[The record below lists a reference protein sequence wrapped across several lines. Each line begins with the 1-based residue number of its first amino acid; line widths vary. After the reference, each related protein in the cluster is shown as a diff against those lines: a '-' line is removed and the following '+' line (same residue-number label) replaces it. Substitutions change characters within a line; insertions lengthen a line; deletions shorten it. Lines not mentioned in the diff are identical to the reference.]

1 MRAMVVDELGGP
13 LRVAQLP
20 EPEPGPGQVTIAVR
34 RAGINFSDML
44 IMQGRY
50 QLKPPVPFAPG
61 FEVAGEVLAVG
72 PDETRFTPGDRVM
85 ASLWYGGYA
94 EVVAVDEAR
103 VFALPDGV
111 SDDQAAVV
119 PIAYGTSYHALAD
132 RADLQSGETL
142 VVLGASGGVGLATVE
157 IGAML
162 GARVIG
168 CVGAEWKGE
177 AVRRQGAEHVINTT
191 TEDVRSRVL
200 EITDGNG
207 ADVVYDPVGGEATE
221 IALRYLAWRGRLL
234 IIGFTSGRIPDLA
247 ANRLLLK
254 GAAAVGVYWG
264 QFAELEPAVSRA
276 NFDMILSWIADG
288 TLQPFVSE
296 RYPLED
302 AGKALAALAARR
314 VVGKLLLEV
323 S

>member
-1 MRAMVVDELGGP
+1 MRSMLVEELGGP
-13 LRVAQLP
+13 LRLADVP
-20 EPEPGPGQVTIAVR
+20 EPNPGPGQVTIAVR
-34 RAGINFSDML
+34 RAGVNFPDLL
-44 IMQGRY
+44 IMQGHY
-50 QLKPPVPFAPG
+50 QLRPPLPFAPG
-61 FEVAGEVLAVG
+61 FEVSGEVLAIG

-94 EVVAVDEAR
+94 EVVAVDEAN

-132 RADLQSGETL
+132 RAHLEPGETL

-168 CVGAEWKGE
+168 CVGADWKGD
-177 AVRRQGAEHVINTT
+177 AVRSQGAEYVINTA

-200 EITDGNG
+200 EITDGRG
-207 ADVVYDPVGGEATE
+207 ADVVYDPVGGDATE
-221 IALRYLAWRGRLL
+221 AALRYLAWRGRLL
-234 IIGFTSGRIPDLA
+234 IVGFTSGRIPDLA

-254 GAAAVGVYWG
+254 GAAAIGVYWG
-264 QFAELEPAVSRA
+264 RFTELEPAVSRA
-276 NFDMILSWIADG
+276 NFDTILNWIAEG
-288 TLQPFVSE
+288 TLQPLVSKQY
-296 RYPLED
+296 RLEE
-302 AGKALAALAARR
+302 AGEALAALADRR
-314 VVGKLLLEV
+314 ALGKLVLAV

>member
-1 MRAMVVDELGGP
+1 
-13 LRVAQLP
+13 
-20 EPEPGPGQVTIAVR
+20 
-34 RAGINFSDML
+34 
-44 IMQGRY
+44 
-50 QLKPPVPFAPG
+50 
-61 FEVAGEVLAVG
+61 
-72 PDETRFTPGDRVM
+72 M

-191 TEDVRSRVL
+191 TEDVRSQGPGDHRWRR
-200 EITDGNG
+200 
-207 ADVVYDPVGGEATE
+207 GG
-221 IALRYLAWRGRLL
+221 RG
-234 IIGFTSGRIPDLA
+234 
-247 ANRLLLK
+247 
-254 GAAAVGVYWG
+254 V
-264 QFAELEPAVSRA
+264 
-276 NFDMILSWIADG
+276 
-288 TLQPFVSE
+288 
-296 RYPLED
+296 
-302 AGKALAALAARR
+302 
-314 VVGKLLLEV
+314 
-323 S
+323 

>member
-34 RAGINFSDML
+34 RAGVNFPDML

-132 RADLQSGETL
+132 RAHLESGETL

-177 AVRRQGAEHVINTT
+177 AVRRQGAEHIINTA

-264 QFAELEPAVSRA
+264 QFAELEPAVNRA

-302 AGKALAALAARR
+302 AGKALAALAERR
-314 VVGKLLLEV
+314 AVGKLVLEV

>member
-34 RAGINFSDML
+34 RAGVNFPDML

-85 ASLWYGGYA
+85 ASLWYGGCA

-111 SDDQAAVV
+111 SDDKAAVV

-132 RADLQSGETL
+132 RAHLESGETL

-177 AVRRQGAEHVINTT
+177 AVRRQGAEHIINTT

-221 IALRYLAWRGRLL
+221 AALRSLAWRGRLL

-264 QFAELEPAVSRA
+264 QFAELEPAVNRA

-302 AGKALAALAARR
+302 AGKALAALAERR
-314 VVGKLLLEV
+314 AVGKLVLEV

>member
-34 RAGINFSDML
+34 RAGINFPDML

-94 EVVAVDEAR
+94 EFVAVDEAR

-132 RADLQSGETL
+132 RADLESGETL

-177 AVRRQGAEHVINTT
+177 AVRRQGAEHIINTT

-264 QFAELEPAVSRA
+264 QFAELEPAVNRA

-302 AGKALAALAARR
+302 AGKALAALAERR
-314 VVGKLLLEV
+314 AVGKLVLEV

>member
-13 LRVAQLP
+13 LRVAQLA

-34 RAGINFSDML
+34 RAGVNFPDML

-200 EITDGNG
+200 EITDGVG

>member
-13 LRVAQLP
+13 LRVGQLP

-34 RAGINFSDML
+34 RAGINFPDML

-61 FEVAGEVLAVG
+61 FEVAGEVLAIG

-103 VFALPDGV
+103 VFAVPDGV

-142 VVLGASGGVGLATVE
+142 VVLGASGGVGLATVD

-177 AVRRQGAEHVINTT
+177 AVRGQGAEHVINTT

-207 ADVVYDPVGGEATE
+207 ANVVYDPVGGEATE

-234 IIGFTSGRIPDLA
+234 IIGFTSGKIPDLA

-264 QFAELEPAVSRA
+264 QFAELEPAVNRA
-276 NFDMILSWIADG
+276 NFDMILSRIADG
-288 TLQPFVSE
+288 ILQPFVSE

-302 AGKALAALAARR
+302 AGKALAALAERR
-314 VVGKLLLEV
+314 AVGKLVLEV

>member
-13 LRVAQLP
+13 LRVAQLA

-34 RAGINFSDML
+34 RAGVNFPDML

-72 PDETRFTPGDRVM
+72 PDETRFTPGDRVV

-200 EITDGNG
+200 EITDGVG

-264 QFAELEPAVSRA
+264 QFAELEPAVNRA
-276 NFDMILSWIADG
+276 NFDVILSWIADG
-288 TLQPFVSE
+288 TLRPFVSE

-302 AGKALAALAARR
+302 AGKALAALAGRR
-314 VVGKLLLEV
+314 AVGKLVLEV